1 MACTSTRTVGVYLAM
16 ALAGFGHFATG
27 AAVSSAPEAAR
38 EARQL
43 YAVTLHAPSVLAF
56 QAETQ
61 LPAQSRRSGLAPT
74 APKAGQAFDPKNRE
88 VQAYRQFLAD
98 QRHQVLA
105 AMSSKIQRNLTTNQH
120 WDLIG
125 NGFSVSLTVTE
136 AAQLSGFPGIADLH
150 AEPVLQPLPL
160 STAEIR
166 SQINA
171 GLPGKAVS
179 SDGEGVVI
187 GIVGSGIDPTLA
199 AFSATSSDGYT
210 HQNPRGR
217 RFGLCVDAPAAA
229 RCNNKLIGMYD
240 FVNEAGALGIDQ
252 GRDLAGFSTA
262 AASII
267 AGNPVAGTV
276 TAAGSPIAVTH
287 VGVAPRANLIT
298 YKMFGGPNW
307 TGPSVGAL
315 TVVNQA
321 VQDQVDILVL
331 NYYTPNPTN
340 PWTSQTEQALLQA
353 RAAGTLVVAGFDG
366 RIEQAGEINGPGSA
380 PWVLHSGYAVPATGH
395 RTTLSDIHGPGLS
408 APISLSGQSFSP
420 GIAEAEL
427 VFSADRANNL
437 PHCGSLNTVPGN
449 PSGPNNPFPLG
460 SLTGMIVVCDYSVFS
475 VAQMSDNAKAAG
487 AVGMVVLNNNG
498 FEYRHVTPIQT
509 ASLPF
514 VHLSKLDGDRL
525 RSAMVTARNLNG
537 RLRARI
543 DASSEQALPAAGVLP
558 YWTSDGA
565 SRVYDG
571 VLKPNLVAPSNG
583 VFAASLGGA
592 GYYQI
597 SSDLAASSVAAG
609 LAAKLMA
616 ARPEWSLAQVESA
629 LHLTAADARLNGTS
643 PVLQAAAGSDAGSGV
658 ANADLAMQAGL
669 HFPITID
676 DFQAANPATG
686 GDPAQLNLPS
696 IYTRQC
702 LDMCTFTRTV
712 AANFAGSW
720 SIQTEGSA
728 NLQLDVT
735 PSQFSLQA
743 NESVTL
749 TITARLL
756 NRPNVGAILN
766 GKVLFASTN
775 NQTAATMD
783 MPVVILPGAGDSVL
797 AVDLGT
803 QATLGQTEIQ
813 FPGLAGFDQVGTV
826 SWPLKPL
833 AQQTLQVNQGAR
845 LRFLVNRPQPG
856 GNQTEGRLVVTLNS
870 TTAPDLDLYVLR
882 ELTGDDLHG
891 NGEVLCRSTTTA
903 SAETCELAT
912 DWTTEEP
919 YVIEVNGYQTSA
931 AGDQATL
938 GIYNEV
944 PATEPALMV
953 LPSQGRTSSK
963 QTLRARASWDLSKVP
978 PLTPAISYVS
988 FRDSV
993 GIAKTVR
1000 LNISRADSTLP
1011 VKILS
1016 AAGESTD
1023 LVLLPGQAHE
1033 QMFVDVPANTEAL
1046 IIRTEPAAGQSA
1058 GNTDLYVSRD
1068 SSATAPPE
1076 FPVAPARTSQ
1086 PFRSTSNTNLETVA
1100 LEGGTL
1106 VPGRYFIT
1114 PVNVGT
1120 EASRIRVTVQA
1131 TFAGNARQPAAN
1143 GYFNPQRSGHGVFL
1157 AKTPQV
1163 WALAWYTFDSTGKP
1177 IWYTAQGAAAT
1188 ASAGAWSAPLYR
1200 STWNGAR
1207 DLPQA
1212 IGRVTLSFE
1221 GSDGFVYSWDLE
1233 GRAGSERFVP
1243 IGNPVCANGTSSVG
1257 GGWLRPDQ
1265 SGWGSYFLN
1274 FAGNFEAEAI
1284 YVYDQDGMPRWVIGD
1299 GTFAPTLTK
1308 TLYQVR
1314 GFCPT
1319 CAFAA
1324 TTQQAVGTAS
1334 RTLIT
1339 NSQGRFSSQFNLT
1352 DGLVGS
1358 WLQQDVA
1365 WSKLTPDLGCAP

>member
-1 MACTSTRTVGVYLAM
+1 MACTSTRTLGVCLAM
-16 ALAGFGHFATG
+16 ALAGFGHSAPG
-27 AAVSSAPEAAR
+27 AAVSSAPEAAKD
-38 EARQL
+38 ARQL

-74 APKAGQAFDPKNRE
+74 APRAGQTFDPKNRE

-98 QRHQVLA
+98 QRHQLLA
-105 AMSSKIQRNLTTNQH
+105 AMSSKIQRNLTPNQH

-125 NGFSVSLTVTE
+125 NGFSVSLTATE
-136 AAQLSGFPGIADLH
+136 AAQLSRFPDIADLH
-150 AEPVLQPLPL
+150 AEPVLKPLPL

-179 SDGEGVVI
+179 SDGEGVVV

-217 RFGLCVDAPAAA
+217 RFGLCVDTPAAV
-229 RCNNKLIGMYD
+229 RCNDKLIGMYD

-267 AGNPVAGTV
+267 AGNPVAGSIN
-276 TAAGSPIAVTH
+276 AAGTPIAITH

-298 YKMFGGPNW
+298 YKMFGGPDW
-307 TGPSVGAL
+307 TGPGVSSLAVI
-315 TVVNQA
+315 NQA
-321 VQDQVDILVL
+321 VQDQVDVLVL
-331 NYYTPNPTN
+331 NYFTPNATN
-340 PWTSQTEQALLQA
+340 PWTSQSEQALLQA

-366 RIEQAGEINGPGSA
+366 RTEQAGEINGPGSA
-380 PWVLHSGYAVPATGH
+380 PWVMDSGYAVPASGH
-395 RTTLSDIHGPGLS
+395 RATVTDIRGPGLS
-408 APISLSGQSFSP
+408 EPFSLSGQSFSP
-420 GIAEAEL
+420 SVADAEL
-427 VFSADRANNL
+427 ILSADRANGL
-437 PHCGSLNTVPGN
+437 PQCGTLNTNPSN
-449 PSGPNNPFPLG
+449 PSGANNPFPLG
-460 SLTGMIVVCDYSVFS
+460 SLAGMIVVCDFYAFS
-475 VAQMSDNAKAAG
+475 VAEMADNAKAAG
-487 AVGMVVLNNNG
+487 AVGMVVLNNNN
-498 FEYRHVTPIQT
+498 FDARHVTLMQSS
-509 ASLPF
+509 SLPF

-525 RSAMVTARNLNG
+525 RSAMVAARNLNG

-543 DASSEQALPAAGVLP
+543 DASSVQALPAAGVLP
-558 YWTSDGA
+558 YATSDSA
-565 SRVYDG
+565 SRVYNG
-571 VLKPNLVAPSNG
+571 VLKPNLVVPADSI
-583 VFAASLGGA
+583 FAAAIGGGA
-592 GYYQI
+592 YYQI
-597 SSDLAASSVAAG
+597 GYSLAASSVAAG
-609 LAAKLMA
+609 MAAKVMSV
-616 ARPEWSLAQVESA
+616 RPEWSLAQVESA
-629 LHLTAADARLNGTS
+629 LHLTATDARLNGTS

-658 ANADLAMQAGL
+658 ANADLATQAGL

-676 DFQAANPATG
+676 DFQSANPATG
-686 GDPAQLNLPS
+686 GDPTQLNLPS
-696 IYTRQC
+696 IYTRRC
-702 LDMCTFTRTV
+702 LDVCSFTRRV

-720 SIQTEGSA
+720 TIQTEGNA
-728 NLQLDVT
+728 HLQLEVT

-743 NESVTL
+743 NETVTL
-749 TITARLL
+749 TINARLL

-766 GKVLFASTN
+766 GKVLFVSSN
-775 NQTAATMD
+775 NPTGTTMD
-783 MPVVILPGAGDSVL
+783 MPVVILPGAGDSAN
-797 AVDLGT
+797 AVDLGA

-813 FPGLAGFDQVGTV
+813 IPGLAGFDQVGTV

-833 AQQTLQVNQGAR
+833 AQQTFQVNQNGR
-845 LRFLVNRPQPG
+845 VRFLINKPQFAA
-856 GNQTEGRLVVTLNS
+856 NQTEGRLVVTLNS
-870 TTAPDLDLYVLR
+870 ATAPDLDLYVFR
-882 ELTGDDLHG
+882 DLTDDGLFG
-891 NGEVLCRSTTTA
+891 TGEVPCQSATTA
-903 SAETCELAT
+903 SAESCELVT
-912 DWTTEEP
+912 DWTTDDP
-919 YVIEVNGYQTSA
+919 YLIEVIGYQASA

-944 PATEPALMV
+944 PAIDPTMVV
-953 LPSQGRTSSK
+953 LPAQG
-963 QTLRARASWDLSKVP
+963 QTNTGQALRARASWDLSNIPVQ
-978 PLTPAISYVS
+978 TPAVSFIS

-993 GIAKTVR
+993 SIAKTVR

-1023 LVLLPGQAHE
+1023 LFLLPGQAHE

-1046 IIRTEPAAGQSA
+1046 IIRTEPAPGESG
-1058 GNTDLYVSRD
+1058 GNVDLYVSRD
-1068 SSATAPPE
+1068 TNTTLPPA

-1086 PFRSTSNTNLETVA
+1086 PFRSTGNTNLETVA
-1100 LEGGTL
+1100 LEGGNL

-1114 PVNVGT
+1114 PMNVGT
-1120 EASRIRVTVQA
+1120 QATRTRVVVQA
-1131 TFAGNARQPAAN
+1131 SFVGNARQPAAN

-1163 WALAWYTFDSTGKP
+1163 WALAWYTFDSAGKP
-1177 IWYTAQGAAAT
+1177 IWYTAQGAAASAT
-1188 ASAGAWSAPLYR
+1188 AGAWTAPLYR
-1200 STWNGAR
+1200 STWNGER
-1207 DLPQA
+1207 DLPQDV
-1212 IGRVTLSFE
+1212 GRVSLTFD
-1221 GSDGFVYSWDLE
+1221 GSDGFIYSWNLE
-1233 GRAGSERFVP
+1233 GQAGSERLVP
-1243 IGNPVCANGTSSVG
+1243 IGNPVCANGTLSVG

-1284 YVYDQDGMPRWVIGD
+1284 YVYDQDGLPRWVIGD

-1319 CAFAA
+1319 CAFAP
-1324 TTQQAVGTAS
+1324 TSQQAVGTAT

-1339 NSQGRFSSQFNLT
+1339 GTQGRFSSQFSLA

-1365 WSKLTPDLGCAP
+1365 WSKLTPDLSCSP